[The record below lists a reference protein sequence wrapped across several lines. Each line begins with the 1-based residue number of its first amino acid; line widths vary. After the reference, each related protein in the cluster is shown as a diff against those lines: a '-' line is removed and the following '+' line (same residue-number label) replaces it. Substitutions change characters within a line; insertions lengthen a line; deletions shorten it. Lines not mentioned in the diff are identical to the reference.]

1 MILPTMFLRARTATL
16 AACLTLTLS
25 ACATSADV
33 SVIRPQLP
41 APPDWAKAV
50 SATEPKTGEDA
61 LVVAARERGG
71 RIRANAV
78 ITNFHGW
85 YESVRAGYAGD
96 VK

>member
-1 MILPTMFLRARTATL
+1 MTL
-16 AACLTLTLS
+16 AICLTLMLS
-25 ACATSADV
+25 GCARSVDPV
-33 SVIRPQLP
+33 VIRPQLP

-50 SATEPKTGEDA
+50 SVTEPKTGEDA

-96 VK
+96 AK